1 MTSCPNKA
9 INSSHQ
15 LSIIILSQPFN
26 DLSVNLKLGISHV
39 KDDRFE
45 NGYIRTPL
53 GAFVNHSDAPN
64 CEFYNDS
71 DFIKLRTIRNINGG
85 HELTAE
91 YWLYEMV
98 EDDSWVA
105 IY

>member
-1 MTSCPNKA
+1 MYRPLPKELTIRKSYIEGLGLFTEK
-9 INSSHQ
+9 
-15 LSIIILSQPFN
+15 
-26 DLSVNLKLGISHV
+26 DLPSNTKLGISHV

-64 CEFYNDS
+64 CEFYKDG
-71 DFIKLRTIRNINGG
+71 DYIMLRTIRNINVN

-91 YWLYEMV
+91 YWLYDV
-98 EDDSWVA
+98 E
-105 IY
+105 